1 MEASCVKVLNRRIAY
16 MLVTILLAV
25 NCMAMDTVGAA
36 EAVKSD
42 SRPIPVSVAGGSG
55 HGVAAWSDGSVTAW
69 GYNKSGQVGDGTSI
83 HQLVPKQVTGL
94 SDIVEVAAGDNSSF
108 ALDKNG
114 DVWAW
119 GDHYSPY
126 INGDPALPNQKRGGP
141 IKLEGLKDVASL
153 AFVRYS
159 GVALHKDGTV
169 TIWHPASNPDDP
181 LKMTVKYFPVK
192 GVKNAK
198 SMIIAGHEALILG
211 DDGSVD
217 MLTVYNSF
225 YDRYRLEREFREIKP
240 LVASSITGIAADW
253 YDVFLLHENG
263 TVLRWNVNEKLKV
276 PAAVKGLND
285 TQEIRT
291 GSNRLYMLKNDG
303 TVWQWKYNDPTAKP
317 YQVKGL
323 TGINAL
329 WGSNGYTG
337 YATNQNGKLLAW
349 GEETYPGSGSANEN
363 DGSPVLVQPPLS
375 WTANGQSVSFY
386 GSSAIVKGKLYV
398 PYTSVFE
405 ALGIKVKRGQSNPD
419 PKHGNHRYPVWSFSY
434 GGNTVSIKSSDP
446 AVVLVNGK
454 VMREDVSIPFL
465 ANSSMFP
472 LELITTKLGIPMSW
486 NKTTGEVILGK
497 TP

>member
-1 MEASCVKVLNRRIAY
+1 MKVLNRRIAY

-25 NCMAMDTVGAA
+25 NYMALDTVGAA
-36 EAVKSD
+36 EAVHGD
-42 SRPIPVSVAGGSG
+42 SPHTPVSVAGGSG
-55 HGVAAWSDGSVTAW
+55 HAVAAWGDGSVTAW

-83 HQLVPKQVTGL
+83 HQLVPKRVAGL
-94 SDIVEVAAGDNSSF
+94 TDIVAVAAGEHTSF

-119 GDHYSPY
+119 GEHYSPY
-126 INGDPALPNQKRGGP
+126 INGDPALPHQKRGGP

-159 GVALHKDGTV
+159 GVALHKDGTA
-169 TIWHPASNPDDP
+169 TIWHPASNPDNP
-181 LKMTVKYFPVK
+181 LKRSVKYFPVK

-240 LVASSITGIAADW
+240 LVASSISGIAANW
-253 YDVFLLHENG
+253 SEVFLLHENG
-263 TVLRWNVNEKLKV
+263 TVLRWIGNTKQQA
-276 PAAVKGLND
+276 PIAVKGLKD
-285 TQEIRT
+285 IQEIRT
-291 GSNRLYMLKNDG
+291 GFNRLYMLKNDG
-303 TVWQWKYNDPTAKP
+303 TVWQWNYNDPVAKP
-317 YQVKGL
+317 FQVKGL
-323 TGINAL
+323 TGIKAL

-337 YATNQNGKLLAW
+337 YATNKDGKLLAW
-349 GEETYPGSGSANEN
+349 GEEKYQGSGSPNEN
-363 DGSPVLVQPPLS
+363 DGNPVMVQPPLS
-375 WTANGQSVSFY
+375 WTTNGQSVSFY

-398 PYTSVFE
+398 PYASVFE

-419 PKHGNHRYPVWSFSY
+419 PKHGNHRFPVWSFSY
-434 GGNTVSIKSSDP
+434 GWNTVSIKSSDP

-454 VMREDVSIPFL
+454 VTREDVSIPFL

-497 TP
+497 TS

>member
-1 MEASCVKVLNRRIAY
+1 MKVLNRRIAY

-25 NCMAMDTVGAA
+25 NCMAMDIVGAA

-159 GVALHKDGTV
+159 GIALHKDGTA

-303 TVWQWKYNDPTAKP
+303 TVWQWKYNDPTAKT

-349 GEETYPGSGSANEN
+349 GEETYQGSGSANEN
-363 DGSPVLVQPPLS
+363 DGNPVLVQPPLS